1 MKTTIKKT
9 LRKAQAGLST
19 VPDVSTKKTMF
30 GRTKVTKS
38 QDNDYPY
45 ETAKS
50 VRTDVYNKK
59 GDFVKSKTKSTIT
72 DKATGDTYTM
82 KVKAKSKG
90 PNEESKKRVSRAIF
104 PVKKKGGS
112 VKSKKK

>member
-19 VPDVSTKKTMF
+19 IPDVSTKKTIF
-30 GRTKVTKS
+30 GRTKITKS
-38 QDNDYPY
+38 QEDDYPY
-45 ETAKS
+45 ETSKS
-50 VRTDVYNKK
+50 IKTDVYNKK
-59 GDFVKSKTKSTIT
+59 GDWVKSKRKSTVT
-72 DKATGDTYTM
+72 DKATGDSYTYKT
-82 KVKAKSKG
+82 KAKNRGENQLEKT
-90 PNEESKKRVSRAIF
+90 RLSRAIF